1 MRLMQHILGE
11 GGQHVLYWKMGD
23 VNMANRKDP
32 TKQTLASQ
40 ESFASAKI

>member
-23 VNMANRKDP
+23 VKMANNDR